1 MLGASRI
8 GGDVRVNDP
17 NDLNPDTAAM
27 VMIDLMKLSSDVDD
41 GAGLVVKGAHVRGSG
56 QVVIQGEGEDV
67 FLVRHG
73 LSWRV
78 RRLGDSFEL
87 TAWKDGDQVQ
97 QDVLPPGL
105 ITGWTV
111 PGSGY

>member
-1 MLGASRI
+1 MK
-8 GGDVRVNDP
+8 DP
-17 NDLNPDTAAM
+17 NDLDPDTAAM
-27 VMIDLMKLSSDVDD
+27 VMIDLMTLTIDLDD

-56 QVVIQGEGEDV
+56 QVVIHAEGEDV

-87 TAWKDGDQVQ
+87 TAWKGGDQVLR
-97 QDVLPPGL
+97 DMLPPGL
-105 ITGWTV
+105 ITGWTL
-111 PGSGY
+111 PGTGY